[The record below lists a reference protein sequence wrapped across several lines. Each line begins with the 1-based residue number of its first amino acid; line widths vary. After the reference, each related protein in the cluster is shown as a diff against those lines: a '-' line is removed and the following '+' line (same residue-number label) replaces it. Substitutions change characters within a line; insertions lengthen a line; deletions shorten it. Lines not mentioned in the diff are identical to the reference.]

1 MKWGRNE
8 MKKWNYVEKD
18 GNPTKAGVYWVTLIY
33 PEWKEGQKTG
43 KYIAEVDTRY
53 FADLKKE
60 PDCKEWIMS
69 GQPEGDFAWTEQT
82 GSRGGEKVYAWKP
95 MEDIGIADL
104 PEGVTEA

>member
-1 MKWGRNE
+1 

-69 GQPEGDFAWTEQT
+69 GQPPGLNRPAVEVAKRSMP
-82 GSRGGEKVYAWKP
+82 GSQWKILVLLICRK
-95 MEDIGIADL
+95 E
-104 PEGVTEA
+104 

>member
-1 MKWGRNE
+1 

-82 GSRGGEKVYAWKP
+82 GVEVAKRSMPGSQWKILVFLICQK
-95 MEDIGIADL
+95 E
-104 PEGVTEA
+104 

>member
-1 MKWGRNE
+1 

-60 PDCKEWIMS
+60 PDCKE
-69 GQPEGDFAWTEQT
+69 
-82 GSRGGEKVYAWKP
+82 
-95 MEDIGIADL
+95 
-104 PEGVTEA
+104 